1 MTTAFKTAYETLL
14 LDYLPRPVRTQREY
28 DQACRQIEKLMSGGT
43 DLPQPE
49 SELLEIL
56 SLLVAQY
63 ESTEH
68 AIRDASPAEMLAFLI
83 DARGVSNATIARE
96 AGIPRSVITD
106 VLAGRRAI
114 STANVAKLA
123 KYFHVSPAVFIAEPT
138 PAPGISRRP
147 RIPASSTSRRAVAGK
162 R

>member
-1 MTTAFKTAYETLL
+1 MTNAFKTAYESLL

-28 DQACRQIEKLMSGGT
+28 EQACRQIAKLMSAGPT
-43 DLPQPE
+43 LPQAE

-63 ESTEH
+63 ESTEYS
-68 AIRDASPAEMLAFLI
+68 IRDASPAEMLAFLI
-83 DARGVSNATIARE
+83 DARGVSNAAVARE

-106 VLAGRRAI
+106 ILAGRRNI

-123 KYFHVSPAVFIAEPT
+123 KYFHVSPAVFIVEPT
-138 PAPGISRRP
+138 PQPRVSGRP
-147 RIPASSTSRRAVAGK
+147 RMRDGCTSSRAVAGK

>member
-1 MTTAFKTAYETLL
+1 MNTAFKTAYESLL

-28 DQACRQIEKLMSGGT
+28 DQACRQIAKLMSGGPN
-43 DLPQPE
+43 LPQAE

-83 DARGVSNATIARE
+83 DARGVSNAAVARE
-96 AGIPRSVITD
+96 TGIPRSVITD
-106 VLAGRRAI
+106 ILAGRRNI

-123 KYFHVSPAVFIAEPT
+123 AYFHVSPAVFIAEPT
-138 PAPGISRRP
+138 PQPPVRRRP
-147 RIPASSTSRRAVAGK
+147 RTRAGCTSSQTVAGK